1 MRERGWAQEG
11 EQERASEIYEFHLCD
26 TARVLQAC
34 VTCILHIAHT
44 YLYAK
49 AQGGDA
55 GPDLLLNTFALL
67 AIFVDNGH
75 DSLFCQVQ
83 PLSRSTCKEE
93 GREGEQ
99 GRDLSEGGK
108 DPSAHN
114 RWL

>member
-11 EQERASEIYEFHLCD
+11 EQERASEIYEFH
-26 TARVLQAC
+26 QAC
-34 VTCILHIAHT
+34 ITCILHIAHT

-75 DSLFCQVQ
+75 DALFCQVQ
-83 PLSRSTCKEE
+83 PLSRST
-93 GREGEQ
+93 
-99 GRDLSEGGK
+99 
-108 DPSAHN
+108 
-114 RWL
+114 